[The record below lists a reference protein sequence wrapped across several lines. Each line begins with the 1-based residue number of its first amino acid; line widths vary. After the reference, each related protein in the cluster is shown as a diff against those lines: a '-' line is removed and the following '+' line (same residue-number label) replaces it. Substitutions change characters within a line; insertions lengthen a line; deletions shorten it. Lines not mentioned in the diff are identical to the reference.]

1 MFDSL
6 FPIGHSARSSC
17 NEKGRNAEGVYQ
29 REKRERERE
38 RERRRRGEERE
49 RGEEK
54 RRERGERR
62 RGERGRYENVVE
74 FCFCSFVND
83 LCSEFDSDG
92 TYNKLNEGAI
102 SVDCVLHFNL
112 TDGSVISSRA
122 KDM

>member
-1 MFDSL
+1 M
-6 FPIGHSARSSC
+6 R
-17 NEKGRNAEGVYQ
+17 KGEMQ
-29 REKRERERE
+29 RVCIRERRERERE
-38 RERRRRGEERE
+38 RERG
-49 RGEEK
+49 GGGG

-102 SVDCVLHFNL
+102 PVDCVLHFNL